1 MANSFSIAVCQM
13 QVGADKNSNLKK
25 AGQMIH
31 EAAGL
36 GADMVILPEMF
47 NITYN
52 ARMMAANAEYYPGN
66 STEFLA
72 RAAEENRII
81 LVGGS
86 IAEKDPDGSVYN
98 TSFVFDEKGQ
108 LIGRHRKIHLFDID
122 IPGKATFKESS
133 VLSAGNNITVIK
145 HQKICFSLLICYDC
159 RFPELFRAATS
170 EGAQLVV
177 IPAAFTI
184 PTGSMHW
191 DLIMRCRAVD
201 HQVYIAAASPA
212 RTPGSSYQPWG
223 HSMIVDPWGSVLDK
237 AETQEK
243 IITARIDLDLVNK
256 VREELPIIKH
266 RRLDLYETTFKKPA
280 PI

>member
-1 MANSFSIAVCQM
+1 MSDNFSIAVCQM
-13 QVGADKNSNLKK
+13 QVGPDKNDNLKK
-25 AGQMIH
+25 AGIMIQK
-31 EAAGL
+31 AASQ

-47 NITYN
+47 NITYD
-52 ARMMAANAEYYPGN
+52 ARMMAANAENYPGV

-72 RAAEENRII
+72 HAAEENKLI

-86 IAEKDPDGSVYN
+86 IAEKDQAGHVYN

-122 IPGKATFKESS
+122 IPGKVTFKESS
-133 VLSAGNNITVIK
+133 VLSAGTSITVIK
-145 HQKICFSLLICYDC
+145 HNKICFSLLICYDC

-184 PTGSMHW
+184 PTGSIHW
-191 DLIMRCRAVD
+191 DLTMRCRAVD
-201 HQVYIAAASPA
+201 NQVFIAAASPA

-223 HSMIVDPWGSVLDK
+223 HSMIVDPWGFVVDK

-243 IITARIDLDLVNK
+243 IITAQIDLDLINK
-256 VREELPIIKH
+256 VREELPLIKH
-266 RRLDLYETTFKKPA
+266 RRLDLYETKFKKPTD
-280 PI
+280 I